1 MYSVLYNEGGYMNND
16 ICLVFKEI
24 FQNIEKQK
32 NKNLQDLELTSI
44 QASVLIYL
52 LNESD
57 IKNQRDIEKKF
68 NLTNPTVNGILN
80 RLEFK
85 GFIKRTISQKDAR
98 NKEVHLTDKSLKLN
112 SEMNSKAKEVEKNIL
127 NNISK
132 DELEVFYNVVKKISE
147 NIKGGIL

>member
-1 MYSVLYNEGGYMNND
+1 MNND

-80 RLEFK
+80 RLESK

-132 DELEVFYNVVKKISE
+132 DELEVFYSVVKKISE
-147 NIKGGIL
+147 NIKGGILWNTFLKY